1 MKADNGR
8 PGFDRRMSRE
18 EINLLPINGYQGAIS
33 LVHSAEDLDRVVEE
47 LAGEPILGFDTET
60 RPAFVKGQQYPP
72 ALIQLATAS
81 RVYIFQLHQLKF
93 RQRLRR
99 ILASPGIVKA
109 GVAVGQDVR
118 QLQALEPFN
127 AAGFVDLADLAQ
139 RAGIKNHGLR
149 GMAAVLLGFRIVKGP
164 RKSNWAKETLTEA
177 QIRYA
182 ATDAWVSREL
192 YLRLL
197 ELGA

>member
-1 MKADNGR
+1 LKADNGR